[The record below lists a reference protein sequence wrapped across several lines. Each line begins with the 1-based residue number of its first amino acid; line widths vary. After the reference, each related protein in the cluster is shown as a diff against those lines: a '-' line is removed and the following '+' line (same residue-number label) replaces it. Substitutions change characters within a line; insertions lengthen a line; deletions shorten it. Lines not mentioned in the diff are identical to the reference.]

1 MRPCEALDIALPH
14 NLQALPEHRDFLIG
28 QRVLDNNK
36 SWLFSRLSIR
46 LIVGAV
52 AGGAGWWA
60 GHALG
65 YPVITG
71 LLVGALAIL
80 VVSVLDTLQGYE
92 FLDWLRTPDL
102 DPPPLPGLWGEAA
115 HRVQRVLR
123 LRDQKFEREQERMGQ
138 FLSGIEASPNG
149 VMLLDPNDQ
158 ITWISRSAAAH
169 FGLNPERDIAQRVTN
184 LVRSPD
190 FVHYLSE
197 AQFKAPVILHMPHG
211 GQGTLSVTVHPY
223 GEGLKIVLSQDITER
238 ELTESMRRDFVAN
251 VSHEIR
257 TPLTVLHG
265 FIETMTNLRLTEV
278 ERERVLLLMMQQ
290 AERMQSLVADLL
302 VLAQLEGSPR
312 PSTDKW
318 CSVSDLLKRLHSDA
332 QGLSKGQHVLQLEML
347 PAGSLYELA
356 GVESEWFSAMGNL
369 VSNAIRYTPAGGQV
383 TIRWAACEDGH
394 AEFSVIDSGM
404 GIDAAHIPRLTE
416 RFYRVDGSRSR
427 DTGGTGLGLSIVKHV
442 VQRHGGDLRVSSEPG
457 KGSTF
462 ILQVPKSRVRQ
473 LLETPTKA
481 ASQAA

>member
-1 MRPCEALDIALPH
+1 LDS
-14 NLQALPEHRDFLIG
+14 
-28 QRVLDNNK
+28 NK
-36 SWLFSRLSIR
+36 SWIYSRVSLR
-46 LIVGAV
+46 LLVGGI
-52 AGGAGWWA
+52 AGGIGWWI
-60 GHALG
+60 GYSMG
-65 YPVITG
+65 YPVMTG
-71 LLVGALAIL
+71 LLMGSIAVMA
-80 VVSVLDTLQGYE
+80 VSVLDTLKGYE

-102 DPPPLPGLWGEAA
+102 EPPQLPGLWGEAA
-115 HRVQRVLR
+115 HRIQRVLR
-123 LRDQKFEREQERMGQ
+123 IRDEKFKLEQDRMGH
-138 FLSGIEASPNG
+138 FLLGIEASPNG

-158 ITWISRSAAAH
+158 ITWISRSAAKH
-169 FGLNPERDIAQRVTN
+169 FGLDPVRDIAQRVTN
-184 LVRSPD
+184 LIRSPD
-190 FVHYLSE
+190 FVHHLSE
-197 AQFKAPVILHMPHG
+197 GLFAGPVILPMPQG

-278 ERERVLLLMMQQ
+278 ERERVLVLMMQQ

-312 PSTDKW
+312 PTTDAW
-318 CSVSDLLKRLHSDA
+318 CNVADLVQRVCSDA
-332 QGLSKGQHVLQLEML
+332 KGLSKGQHDLRMEVL
-347 PAGSLYELA
+347 PAGEAFELA
-356 GVESEWFSAMGNL
+356 GVENEWFSAMGNL
-369 VSNAIRYTPAGGQV
+369 VTNAIRYTPAGGQV
-383 TIRWAACEDGH
+383 IIRWTCCEDGH
-394 AEFSVIDSGM
+394 GEFSVIDSGM

-442 VQRHGGDLRVSSEPG
+442 VQRHGGDLRVTSELG

-462 ILQVPKSRVRQ
+462 TLHVPAKRVRRIAETQ
-473 LLETPTKA
+473 LKVVPHA
-481 ASQAA
+481 A